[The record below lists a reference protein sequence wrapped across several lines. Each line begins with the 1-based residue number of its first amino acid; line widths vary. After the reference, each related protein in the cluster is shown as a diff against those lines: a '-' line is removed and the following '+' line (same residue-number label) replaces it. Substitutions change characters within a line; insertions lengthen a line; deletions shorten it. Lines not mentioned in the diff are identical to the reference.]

1 MKNSRAKYG
10 LMGLLVLIVAINMV
24 ASLFHFRIDLT
35 SEKRYTLS
43 TPTKRLLGSLKEPVS
58 ITLFLAGDM
67 PAGFKKLA
75 NSSGELLQ
83 EFKENGQGNIL
94 YKFEKPG
101 DGMDDTLKNSF
112 IDSLHRL
119 GLNPINVKAQLKE
132 GEGQE
137 QQYIYPGA
145 LISYRDR
152 VLAVDLL
159 QGQSAVNG
167 IESLNNAEAL
177 LEYKFGSAIRDITR
191 DTVPAIAY
199 LAGNG
204 EPLGYNAYDLQNT
217 LHSNYNFRILPI
229 DEVPAIPAIF
239 NAVLIAKP
247 ARPFTD
253 DQKLKIDQYIMNGGK
268 VMWMIDNV
276 FAEYDSLQRSQNEFI
291 AFDRA
296 LNLEDQLFRYGAR
309 INLDL
314 VQDLTCDQLPSVI
327 GSVGN
332 KPQIELLP
340 WPYFPLL
347 TNINGHPVAKNL
359 DYVLSQFPGSID
371 TVKAAGIQKTF
382 LLTTSDASKILSSPA
397 RVAWAFV
404 RTQEDANTFTRRN
417 IPVAVLLE
425 GKFSSLFTNRITA
438 AQKDSLAAHQLSFRS
453 ISGTAN
459 KMIVVADG
467 DIALNAV
474 SEKDGP
480 LPMGKNMY
488 TGYQYANKEF
498 LLNCIDYLTDN
509 SGILETR
516 SKDYTLRLFDKKKLE
531 EQKTQWQIINIV
543 VPVIIVI
550 AFTVLYQLVRKRRYR
565 Q

>member
-1 MKNSRAKYG
+1 M
-10 LMGLLVLIVAINMV
+10 LIIVAINV
-24 ASLFHFRIDLT
+24 LASLFHFRIDLT

-43 TPTKRLLGSLKEPVS
+43 ASTRKMLGNLREPVG

-83 EFKENGQGNIL
+83 QFKEVGGGNI
-94 YKFEKPG
+94 YYNFQKPG
-101 DGMDDTLKNSF
+101 AGLPDSLKGVF

-145 LISYRDR
+145 LLTYGDR

-167 IESLNNAEAL
+167 IESLNKAEAL
-177 LEYKFGSAIRDITR
+177 LEYKLGAAIRDITR

-199 LAGNG
+199 LIGNG
-204 EPLGYNAYDLQNT
+204 EPLGYNVYDLQNT
-217 LHSNYNFRILPI
+217 LHTNYNFRILPI
-229 DEVPAIPAIF
+229 DTVATIPSQF
-239 NAVLIAKP
+239 NAVLIVKP
-247 ARPFTD
+247 TRPFTD
-253 DQKLKIDQYIMNGGK
+253 AQKLKIDQYIMNGGK
-268 VMWMIDNV
+268 VMWMIDPV

-291 AFDRA
+291 AFDRG
-296 LNLEDQLFRYGAR
+296 LNLEDQLFRYGVR

-327 GSVGN
+327 GTVGN

-347 TNINGHPVAKNL
+347 TNTSGHPVAKNL

-371 TVKAAGIQKTF
+371 TVKAAGIHKTV
-382 LLTTSDASKILSSPA
+382 LLASSDASKVLASPA
-397 RVAWAFV
+397 KVAWSFV
-404 RTQEDANTFTRRN
+404 RTQEDAATFTRSN
-417 IPVAVLLE
+417 IPVALLLE
-425 GKFSSLFTNRITA
+425 GKFSSLFANRLPTA
-438 AQKDSLAAHQLSFRS
+438 AQDSLAAHGQPFRP
-453 ISGTAN
+453 SGIEN

-474 SEKDGP
+474 SEKSGP
-480 LPMGKNMY
+480 LPMGKNLY

-498 LLNCIDYLTDN
+498 VLNCIDYLTDN
-509 SGILETR
+509 SGIMETR

-531 EQKTQWQIINIV
+531 EKKGQWQLINILL
-543 VPVIIVI
+543 PVAAIIL
-550 AFTVLYQLVRKRRYR
+550 FTIIYQQTRKRRY
-565 Q
+565 QG

>member
-1 MKNSRAKYG
+1 M
-10 LMGLLVLIVAINMV
+10 LLAVVAVNIL
-24 ASLFHFRIDLT
+24 ASLFHVRIDLT
-35 SEKRYTLS
+35 DEKRYTLS
-43 TPTKRLLGSLKEPVS
+43 ASTKRLLGGLQEPVR

-67 PAGFKKLA
+67 PAGFRKLA

-83 EFKENGQGNIL
+83 QFKETGGGNI
-94 YKFEKPG
+94 YYNFEKPG
-101 DGMDDTLKNSF
+101 AGLNDSAKALF

-145 LISYRDR
+145 LLSYRDR

-167 IESLNNAEAL
+167 IESLNKAEAL
-177 LEYKFGSAIRDITR
+177 LEYKVGAAIRDITR
-191 DTVPAIAY
+191 DTLPAIAY

-217 LHSNYNFRILPI
+217 LHANYNFRILPI
-229 DEVPAIPAIF
+229 DTVASIPSLF
-239 NAVLIAKP
+239 NVVMVVKP
-247 ARPFTD
+247 TRQFTD
-253 DQKLKIDQYIMNGGK
+253 AQKLKLDQYIMNGGK
-268 VMWMIDNV
+268 VVWLIDNV

-314 VQDLTCDQLPSVI
+314 VQDLNCDQLPSVI

-347 TNINGHPVAKNL
+347 AGTSGHPVSKNL

-371 TVKAAGIQKTF
+371 TVKAPGIRKTV
-382 LLTTSDASKILSSPA
+382 LLATSDASKVLASPA

-404 RTQEDANTFTRRN
+404 RTQEDAATFTKRN

-425 GKFSSLFTNRITA
+425 GKFSSLFANRIAA
-438 AQKDSLAAHQLSFRS
+438 AQQDSLAAQGQPFRA
-453 ISGTAN
+453 IGTDN

-467 DIALNAV
+467 DVALNAV
-474 SEKDGP
+474 SEKSGP
-480 LPMGKNMY
+480 LPMGKNLY

-498 LLNCIDYLTDN
+498 MLNCLDYLTDN
-509 SGILETR
+509 SGIMETR
-516 SKDYTLRLFDKKKLE
+516 GKDYTLRLFDKKKIE
-531 EQKTQWQIINIV
+531 EQKGQWQVMNILLPIV
-543 VPVIIVI
+543 VVIL
-550 AFTVLYQLVRKRRYR
+550 FTLVYQQVRKRKYR
-565 Q
+565 G

>member
-1 MKNSRAKYG
+1 MKKSFVRYG
-10 LMGLLVLIVAINMV
+10 WIGVLLLIVLLNLG
-24 ASLFHFRIDLT
+24 ASLFHVRLDLT

-43 TPTKRLLGSLKEPVS
+43 AATRKLLGNLHEPVS

-75 NSSGELLQ
+75 GSTSDLLQ
-83 EFKENGQGNIL
+83 EFKEISGQNIT
-94 YKFEKPG
+94 YRFEKPG
-101 DGMDDTLKNSF
+101 DGLNDTLKGAF
-112 IDSLHRL
+112 LDSLHRL

-145 LISYRDR
+145 LVSYRDR
-152 VLAVDLL
+152 VGAVDLL

-177 LEYKFGSAIRDITR
+177 LEYKLGAAIRDITR

-204 EPLGYNAYDLQNT
+204 EPVGYTAYDLQRT
-217 LHSNYNFRILPI
+217 LYANYNFQLLPL
-229 DEVPAIPAIF
+229 DSVPAIPAGF
-239 NAVLIAKP
+239 SAVLIAKP
-247 ARPFTD
+247 TQAFTEA
-253 DQKLKIDQYIMNGGK
+253 QKLKIDQYIMNGGK

-291 AFDRA
+291 AFDRG
-296 LNLEDQLFRYGAR
+296 LHLEDQLFRYGAR

-327 GSVGN
+327 GSMGD

-347 TNINGHPVAKNL
+347 TNTSGHPIAKNL
-359 DYVLSQFPGSID
+359 DYVGSQFPGSID
-371 TVKAAGIQKTF
+371 TVGAPGIRKTL
-382 LLTTSDASKILSSPA
+382 LLTTATASKVLASPA

-404 RTQEDANTFTRRN
+404 RTQEDANTFTRKN

-425 GKFSSLFTNRITA
+425 GKFSSLFTNRISEA
-438 AQKDSLAAHQLSFRS
+438 EKDSLAAHGQPFQAA
-453 ISGTAN
+453 SGPGG
-459 KMIVVADG
+459 KQIVIADG
-467 DIALNAV
+467 DIALNAI
-474 SEKDGP
+474 SEKSGP
-480 LPMGKNMY
+480 LPMGKNLY

-498 LLNCIDYLTDN
+498 MLNAIDYLTDS

-516 SKDYTLRLFDKKKLE
+516 GKDYTLRLFDKKKLD
-531 EQKTQWQIINIV
+531 EQKGMWQVVNIL
-543 VPVIIVI
+543 VPILAVLL
-550 AFTVLYQLVRKRRYR
+550 FTVVYQWLRKRKY
-565 Q
+565 QA